1 MTENNRFE
9 VVDADTIDHAAAPAG
24 ASTGRVPIPRRL
36 RLPLATLEDTR
47 RELARVYRA
56 VKTGAIAS
64 DEGTR
69 RTYILVSLGKLIEA
83 AEFERR
89 IAALE
94 AQGGVTPPEGPDDG
108 E

>member
-1 MTENNRFE
+1 MSERNQFE
-9 VVDADTIDHAAAPAG
+9 VVDADQVERPSVPATVR
-24 ASTGRVPIPRRL
+24 AGRVPTPRRL

-94 AQGGVTPPEGPDDG
+94 ALGGVAPG
-108 E
+108 EDSTDVE